1 MSAFRAWLALVWL
14 SLRRQARA
22 RQMVGLALGLLVLSV
37 AGVAFLTALGRWGVS
52 HWQVPRRSGVTLPVV
67 VDRLQLTLSAT
78 RTDPLAGGLS
88 QALLGPVR
96 TLVRTDVRTADE
108 RPFAGAGFAV
118 FSRTVVFLVFLT
130 FLLPLWSLSFATEAI
145 GGERENR
152 SLIWMLT
159 RPLPRWAM
167 YLARWVALLPWA
179 IGLNLGGF
187 ALLCLAAGPPGQLA
201 LWLYGP
207 AVLWASL
214 AFASL
219 FLLMGAIC
227 PRPAIVAILYSFC
240 LEMVMGNMPGY
251 LKRLSVSFYARCLML
266 DQANAYGV
274 ETEQAAAFLPVS
286 SQEALAVLL
295 AATLLLLV
303 LGMFLFSRAEF
314 SEGEAT

>member
-1 MSAFRAWLALVWL
+1 
-14 SLRRQARA
+14 
-22 RQMVGLALGLLVLSV
+22 
-37 AGVAFLTALGRWGVS
+37 
-52 HWQVPRRSGVTLPVV
+52 
-67 VDRLQLTLSAT
+67 
-78 RTDPLAGGLS
+78 
-88 QALLGPVR
+88 
-96 TLVRTDVRTADE
+96 
-108 RPFAGAGFAV
+108 
-118 FSRTVVFLVFLT
+118 

-201 LWLYGP
+201 LGLYWP

-219 FLLMGAIC
+219 FLLIGAIF
-227 PRPAIVAILYSFC
+227 PRPGIVAILYSFC

-266 DQANAYGV
+266 DRANDYGV

-286 SQEALAVLL
+286 SHEALATLL
-295 AATLLLLV
+295 AASVLLLV
-303 LGMFLFSRAEF
+303 LGMFLFTRAEY
-314 SEGEAT
+314 SEGDGA